1 MTLRLRGD
9 NKMGTRTTRRTAL
22 HAILTSIALTAA
34 SQGAC
39 AGPDQ
44 ATKDRCTAYAQRAVQ
59 QYRLMKSHPEC
70 QANTDPMNW
79 QDNYDNHYNACVVFP
94 QKMAEMADAA
104 RENHLQACGALSD
117 SSAAGAAGGSRD
129 ASGANSTAATGGAA
143 PVAPAAGG
151 GSTGGLP
158 KAASNDP
165 ECHSGGGGPSYPLI
179 PGTGV
184 VGSQGALVGNVL
196 TFVVAGT
203 KKRVS
208 YAVVRPHFVLVQIH
222 CTGKPNDNTGTWV
235 YASPDGK
242 SGKEI
247 TLDGYGHVGTT
258 DMTGAVTQRMIQ
270 GK

>member
-1 MTLRLRGD
+1 
-9 NKMGTRTTRRTAL
+9 MGTRARRRTLL
-22 HAILTSIALTAA
+22 HTILTSIALVVAAQAA
-34 SQGAC
+34 S

-44 ATKDRCTAYAQRAVQ
+44 ATKDRCTAYARRAVQ

-117 SSAAGAAGGSRD
+117 SSAAGAAGGSGD
-129 ASGANSTAATGGAA
+129 AGGANSSTGTSGAGGTGGSAPMAA
-143 PVAPAAGG
+143 AAGG

-158 KAASNDP
+158 KAALNDP
-165 ECHSGGGGPSYPLI
+165 ECHSAGGPSYPVI

-184 VGSQGALVGNVL
+184 VGSQGVLVGNVL
-196 TFVVAGT
+196 TFVVVGT

-222 CTGKPNDNTGTWV
+222 CTGKPNDNTGVWV

-247 TLDGYGHVGTT
+247 ALDGYGHVSTI
-258 DMTGAVTQRMIQ
+258 DMTWAVTQRMIQ